1 MAKNGPEISSSES
14 LNATIER
21 SADKRADYTRKFL
34 LKIGISIN
42 DFVENLKKE
51 PWNISVAGNDSQSLA
66 LGVLELQK
74 NLGFKQ
80 IDNPK
85 GCDGI
90 LGPFTWKK
98 YQEALVSKKSR
109 TDRTRLLDDIKPP
122 QVTAVQIEDVEP
134 KIPQPELPIS
144 APPKVVAQP
153 IIQPSPAADIPA
165 GDPVSP
171 EKGKTSAEVSDKVP
185 LTQTIFVG
193 DSITA
198 GMAVSK
204 SINGGKECFKGGM
217 QTGWMLKNFRER
229 FFDKDD
235 KGEYKLKPEYQNG
248 AVKKVVIEGGFNDIT
263 SLKSVESVKQNLSA
277 IYQLARE
284 AGLTIV
290 ASTYFDW
297 DAKKGVEIFRR
308 DFKKHG
314 WGEYPLSPEELQK
327 RIQDLNQ
334 WVLSQHDPANGFT
347 AIDLQTEM
355 SDHEKYPRGD
365 FVHPSGKGSKAMAA
379 YIKEKGGIVD
389 KEN

>member
-1 MAKNGPEISSSES
+1 
-14 LNATIER
+14 
-21 SADKRADYTRKFL
+21 
-34 LKIGISIN
+34 
-42 DFVENLKKE
+42 
-51 PWNISVAGNDSQSLA
+51 
-66 LGVLELQK
+66 
-74 NLGFKQ
+74 
-80 IDNPK
+80 
-85 GCDGI
+85 
-90 LGPFTWKK
+90 
-98 YQEALVSKKSR
+98 
-109 TDRTRLLDDIKPP
+109 
-122 QVTAVQIEDVEP
+122 
-134 KIPQPELPIS
+134 
-144 APPKVVAQP
+144 
-153 IIQPSPAADIPA
+153 
-165 GDPVSP
+165 
-171 EKGKTSAEVSDKVP
+171 
-185 LTQTIFVG
+185 
-193 DSITA
+193 
-198 GMAVSK
+198 MAVSK

-235 KGEYKLKPEYQNG
+235 KGNYKLKQEYQNG

-308 DFKKHG
+308 DFEKHK

-355 SDHEKYPRGD
+355 SDHEKYPRAD

-389 KEN
+389 EEN

>member
-34 LKIGISIN
+34 SKIGVSIN

-51 PWNISVAGNDSQSLA
+51 PWNISVIGNESQSLA
-66 LGVLELQK
+66 LGILELQK

-98 YQEALVSKKSR
+98 YQEALVGKKSR
-109 TDRTRLLDDIKPP
+109 AERTRLLDDIKPP
-122 QVTAVQIEDVEP
+122 QVTGVQIED
-134 KIPQPELPIS
+134 
-144 APPKVVAQP
+144 APPKVEAPP
-153 IIQPSPAADIPA
+153 IIEPPTLADIPTA
-165 GDPVSP
+165 DPVSP

-248 AVKKVVIEGGFNDIT
+248 AVKKVVIEGGLNDIT
-263 SLKSVESVKQNLSA
+263 SLKSLESVKQNLSA
-277 IYQLARE
+277 IYQLARD

-389 KEN
+389 EEN

>member
-1 MAKNGPEISSSES
+1 MGKNGPELGSSES
-14 LNATIER
+14 LIDAVEKT
-21 SADKRADYTRKFL
+21 ADKRAGYTHKFL
-34 LKIGISIN
+34 SKAGISI
-42 DFVENLKKE
+42 DDLADNLKNE
-51 PWNISVAGNDSQSLA
+51 PWNISIAIGDNKSLT

-74 NLGFKQ
+74 KLGFKQ
-80 IDNPK
+80 VDNSK

-98 YQEALVSKKSR
+98 YQEALVTQKSR
-109 TDRTRLLDDIKPP
+109 EDRTRLLDGIKPP
-122 QVTAVQIEDVEP
+122 QVSGIPINDTPKNIPEAAEVEEPPVDESP
-134 KIPQPELPIS
+134 K
-144 APPKVVAQP
+144 PPKV
-153 IIQPSPAADIPA
+153 
-165 GDPVSP
+165 P
-171 EKGKTSAEVSDKVP
+171 ETKTEKAPEVSDKVP

-229 FFDKDD
+229 FFDQDAQGK
-235 KGEYKLKPEYQNG
+235 YKLKPEYQNG

-263 SLKSVESVKQNLSA
+263 SLKSLESVKQNLSA
-277 IYQLARE
+277 IYQLARD

-290 ASTYFDW
+290 ATTYFDW

-308 DFKKHG
+308 NFEKHK

-355 SDHEKYPRGD
+355 SDHEKYPRAD

-389 KEN
+389 EEN